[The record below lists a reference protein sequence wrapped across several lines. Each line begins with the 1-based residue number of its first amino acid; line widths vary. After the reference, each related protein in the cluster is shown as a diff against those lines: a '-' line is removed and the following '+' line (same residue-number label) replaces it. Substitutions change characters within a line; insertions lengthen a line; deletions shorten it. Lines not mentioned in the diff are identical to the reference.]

1 VSMKKNKKYLQLLS
15 WYCLRRQ
22 YHRRVN
28 KLYHLICSFFN
39 GMGYC
44 ANAIAKGKGIE
55 KNNFTSPPSIHPSV
69 NPSKT

>member
-1 VSMKKNKKYLQLLS
+1 
-15 WYCLRRQ
+15 
-22 YHRRVN
+22 
-28 KLYHLICSFFN
+28 
-39 GMGYC
+39 MGYC